1 MYSKK
6 PLSDHAA
13 IPRGHWPLW
22 GGFIEVRIGGAVRFP
37 GFGPFSFSSGAW
49 NYKVSFPNRVRILG
63 ASDEIGV
70 REKMN
75 EKLCKFFL
83 QTKTYE
89 KVLDHQHAT

>member
-1 MYSKK
+1 M
-6 PLSDHAA
+6 
-13 IPRGHWPLW
+13 
-22 GGFIEVRIGGAVRFP
+22 RIGGAVRFS
-37 GFGPFSFSSGAW
+37 GFGLFLFSSGAW
-49 NYKVSFPNRVRILG
+49 NYKVSFPNRARILG